1 MRNPG
6 RSSFLH
12 DNGFLELTLRQFK
25 AYHVHMRQ
33 LKEIGSQLRHSIA
46 LFHKKNARRTKP
58 GMLSADYI
66 VGLTDGEGS
75 FTVYLLP
82 PKKEHGSVSYRV
94 QCRYYI
100 KMREDELPLLEKVQK
115 FWGCGKIYFQHEYRE
130 NQRDNYRFE
139 IFNYD
144 LLKQVV
150 VPFFI
155 RHPLESKRDKDFE
168 LFCQI
173 LDLAMAKAHHTK
185 DGLQKI
191 MKLKSKMHAGAR
203 VVREIRSL
211 RGNVN

>member
-6 RSSFLH
+6 RPNFLH
-12 DNGFLELTLRQFK
+12 DNGFLELTECQFK
-25 AYHVHMRQ
+25 VYHACMKQ

-46 LFHKKNARRTKP
+46 LFHKKNARRKKP

-100 KMREDELPLLEKVQK
+100 KMREDELPLLEKVQR
-115 FWGCGKIYFQHEYRE
+115 FWGCGKIYFQREYRK
-130 NQRDNYRFE
+130 NQRDNYRFQ
-139 IFNYD
+139 IFNYI
-144 LLKQVV
+144 LLKRVV
-150 VPFFI
+150 VPFFK
-155 RHPLESKRDKDFE
+155 RHQLESKRVKDFE

-173 LDLAMAKAHHTK
+173 LDMAIVKAHHTK
-185 DGLQKI
+185 KGLQKI
-191 MKLKSKMHAGAR
+191 IKLKSEMHA
-203 VVREIRSL
+203 
-211 RGNVN
+211 